1 MKLAYRSVLVTGA
14 NRGVGRAFVEDLL
27 NRGVRRVYAA
37 ARDTARLATTIGLD
51 PQRVVALELDV
62 TDPATVAEAARQAA
76 DTTVLINN
84 AGVLSLGGAL
94 EVESAAIVRDMSV
107 NFSGL
112 LDTTRAIAPVI
123 AANGGGAVVNM
134 LSLLSFVSVPGFS
147 AYNASKAAAWS
158 ISMSLRPLLASQGI
172 SVINAFPAG
181 IDTDMLAG
189 VDSPKDDPAQVAA
202 EILDAIEA
210 GEEDVYPGAARNIY
224 DSWRADHKAVERLFA
239 AMG

>member
-1 MKLAYRSVLVTGA
+1 MKLADRSVLVTGA

>member
-1 MKLAYRSVLVTGA
+1 MKLADRSVLVTGA

-189 VDSPKDDPAQVAA
+189 VDSPKDNPAQVAA
-202 EILDAIEA
+202 EILDAIEG